1 MIKETSTPQ
10 AFLSNQA
17 FQHPVDISLALPVH
31 QLVLLPSQLETE
43 RLLGLQELVLV

>member
-17 FQHPVDISLALPVH
+17 FQHPVDILARPVH
-31 QLVLLPSQLETE
+31 QLALLPSQLETE
-43 RLLGLQELVLV
+43 QLLGLQELVLV